1 MKLDTGIILWIN
13 ESCTLYICT
22 HTICILLRTFLFIFL
37 LFHFAFLS
45 PSLFPS
51 PTVILKLY
59 DLFIMMP
66 MMRIIDTDHRS
77 INHYTSACRMSVS
90 FLLSIYF
97 TIYISTYLSIYL
109 SSIYLSIYP
118 SSISLLSNED
128 FRSTIC
134 ILISIFFLSYLY
146 FFHLTMYISIYL
158 SFIYAGADNNNHSID
173 HLPTFLIIFLSVYL
187 FTYLSLLIPTFLSF
201 YVSILCNILL
211 VDPYSYYFY
220 INIMQ
225 FSA

>member
-77 INHYTSACRMSVS
+77 INHYTSASRMSVS
-90 FLLSIYF
+90 FLPSIY
-97 TIYISTYLSIYL
+97 
-109 SSIYLSIYP
+109 
-118 SSISLLSNED
+118 
-128 FRSTIC
+128 
-134 ILISIFFLSYLY
+134 IFYYLY
-146 FFHLTMYISIYL
+146 IYISIYL
-158 SFIYAGADNNNHSID
+158 FIFN
-173 HLPTFLIIFLSVYL
+173 LSVYL
-187 FTYLSLLIPTFLSF
+187 SIIDIIAKQRRFQVDYLHTYLYIFSILLIFFP
-201 YVSILCNILL
+201 
-211 VDPYSYYFY
+211 SYYVHIYLSVFH
-220 INIMQ
+220 ICGCWQ
-225 FSA
+225 